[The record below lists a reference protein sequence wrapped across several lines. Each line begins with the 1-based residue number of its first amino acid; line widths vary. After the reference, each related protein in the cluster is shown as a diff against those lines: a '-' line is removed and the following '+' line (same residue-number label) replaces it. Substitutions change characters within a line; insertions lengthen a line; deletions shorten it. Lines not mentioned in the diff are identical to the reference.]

1 MYAHALLTAL
11 ALAVALAAKDGMCI
25 VYANDDTRSFYFSG
39 VTAAGALHPQLLEFK
54 NWDALLLGL
63 AAGEDEN
70 TLYVVPQGVGPRD
83 INMTIA
89 TLTTSPN
96 GTAAVSYAV
105 LGGVPGYDVPHAF
118 TYMPTMHLDEARGQ
132 MVAMLEGTNGPPPA
146 ARSVRD
152 PGDLFLVIADVFP
165 ANGTVGSVLADL
177 GALDMRWGEGA
188 ISGVS
193 ALAGGAYYI
202 NAVGGNVPSGQ
213 AIYGVPLNG
222 SAPTLVAYGADANV
236 AHLFYSQA
244 QGGLLVITTDG
255 KGAPTLARFS
265 PPSPVFT
272 PIFSWNVAGGLEDFG
287 LYDVTPD
294 GSKLLSVLTN
304 ADGEAPRLVVL
315 DLVALKELVRIPLS
329 GFSAAETVCDVSW
342 CNV

>member
-1 MYAHALLTAL
+1 MFLLPGAL
-11 ALAVALAAKDGMCI
+11 ALAVAFAAKDGMCI

-39 VTAAGALHPQLLEFK
+39 VTAAGALHPQLLTFP

-96 GTAAVSYAV
+96 GTAAVSYAT
-105 LGGVPGYDVPHAF
+105 LGGVPGYDVGY

-132 MVAMLEGTNGPPPA
+132 MVAMLEGTNSPPHA

-165 ANGTVGSVLADL
+165 ANGTVGRVLVDL
-177 GALDMRWGEGA
+177 GALDMRWGEGDV
-188 ISGVS
+188 SGVS

-222 SAPTLVAYGADANV
+222 SAPAVVAYGADANV
-236 AHLFYSQA
+236 AHIFYSRA

-315 DLVALKELVRIPLS
+315 DLVALKELARIPLS